1 MDNDSK
7 IQQFFAQVEGAGWQ
21 AGMNE
26 RGGGVCI
33 ELDKPGVAAEPRE
46 FCGKLDDAL
55 AQARQ
60 YVADYSASHA
70 PQANA

>member
-1 MDNDSK
+1 MDNESK

-21 AGMNE
+21 AGMTE
-26 RGGGVCI
+26 RGSDVCI
-33 ELDKPGVAAEPRE
+33 ELDKPGAAPEPRQ

-60 YVADYSASHA
+60 YIVDSSAPHA
-70 PQANA
+70 QHATG